1 MHAIAHHDEP
11 AIRAHFGSL
20 AEWRAIGDW
29 TTFDIP
35 EPSRTPSLLDHGFDE
50 DKPSNTWDRQDY
62 VQAAEFRGG
71 ELVSPDVHPGR
82 PREPLIWSC
91 AFGHI
96 FAASPF
102 LILAGGHWCPDCT
115 RDSAGYERQA
125 ERNPFLA
132 QLYSASTRSARFA
145 QPSS

>member
-1 MHAIAHHDEP
+1 MQQ
-11 AIRAHFGSL
+11 G
-20 AEWRAIGDW
+20 
-29 TTFDIP
+29 
-35 EPSRTPSLLDHGFDE
+35 
-50 DKPSNTWDRQDY
+50 Q
-62 VQAAEFRGG
+62 
-71 ELVSPDVHPGR
+71 

-125 ERNPFLA
+125 ERNPFFA

-145 QPSS
+145 QPS